1 LREAIQIT
9 HHRKSFYKKEIDDIS
24 MSFIDF
30 SELIKSHK
38 GVSTSDRQDCGN
50 VIGER
55 EDSVIVERD
64 VMNEHIYVIPK
75 SKIQG
80 YDGARLILNVSEAD
94 LKSFEEKRDDNRKSS
109 SDSGESS
116 GIMSAISGTIDKI
129 KDTTMG
135 VKDKVVDT
143 SKDVVGKTKDTVTPG
158 SSASGQ
164 DRQFEEGYAGT
175 DIGRSEDPLT
185 EYRDKEGMTPAKI
198 KEHEPTAV
206 HRDPSDQKITEEG
219 QTGTDTEQA
228 NEQLRKRGMTKIDST
243 TTDTSGSDTSGSD
256 TSGSATT
263 TTETTTVKPS

>member
-1 LREAIQIT
+1 
-9 HHRKSFYKKEIDDIS
+9 

-50 VIGER
+50 VIGQR

-94 LKSFEEKRDDNRKSS
+94 LKSFEEKRADDTKSGV
-109 SDSGESS
+109 DSGNSA
-116 GIMSAISGTIDKI
+116 GIMGAISGTIDKI
-129 KDTTMG
+129 KDTTIG

-143 SKDVVGKTKDTVTPG
+143 SKDVVGKTKETVTPS

-164 DRQFEEGYAGT
+164 NTQFEEGYAGT
-175 DIGRSEDPLT
+175 DTGRSDDPLT

-206 HRDPSDQKITEEG
+206 RRDPTDQKISEEG
-219 QTGTDTEQA
+219 QIGTDTEHA
-228 NEQLRKRGMTKIDST
+228 NEQLRKRGMTKLDSN
-243 TTDTSGSDTSGSD
+243 TSDNSGSD
-256 TSGSATT
+256 TSGSATVT
-263 TTETTTVKPS
+263 TETATTETTRVEPS

>member
-1 LREAIQIT
+1 
-9 HHRKSFYKKEIDDIS
+9 

-38 GVSTSDRQDCGN
+38 GVSTSDGQDCGN

-64 VMNEHIYVIPK
+64 VMKEHIYVIPK

-80 YDGARLILNVSEAD
+80 YDGARLILNVSEVD
-94 LKSFEEKRDDNRKSS
+94 LKSFEEKRAGDTKSS
-109 SDSGESS
+109 TDSGNSA
-116 GIMSAISGTIDKI
+116 GIMGAISGTIDKI

-143 SKDVVGKTKDTVTPG
+143 SKDVVGKTKDTVTHG

-164 DRQFEEGYAGT
+164 NTQFEEGYAGT
-175 DIGRSEDPLT
+175 DTGRSDDPLT

-206 HRDPSDQKITEEG
+206 RRDPTDQKITEEG
-219 QTGTDTEQA
+219 QIGTETEHA
-228 NEQLRKRGMTKIDST
+228 NEQLRKRGMTKLDSN
-243 TTDTSGSDTSGSD
+243 TSDNSGSD
-256 TSGSATT
+256 TSGSATVTTETT
-263 TTETTTVKPS
+263 TTETTRVEPS

>member
-1 LREAIQIT
+1 
-9 HHRKSFYKKEIDDIS
+9 

-75 SKIQG
+75 SNIQG

-94 LKSFEEKRDDNRKSS
+94 LKSFEEKRDDNRKSGG
-109 SDSGESS
+109 DSGESS
-116 GIMSAISGTIDKI
+116 GIMGAISGTIDKI

-143 SKDVVGKTKDTVTPG
+143 SKDVAGKTKDTTMGVKDKVEHLQRRCRENKRH
-158 SSASGQ
+158 SDSRFFCIWSGQ
-164 DRQFEEGYAGT
+164 A
-175 DIGRSEDPLT
+175 I
-185 EYRDKEGMTPAKI
+185 
-198 KEHEPTAV
+198 
-206 HRDPSDQKITEEG
+206 
-219 QTGTDTEQA
+219 
-228 NEQLRKRGMTKIDST
+228 
-243 TTDTSGSDTSGSD
+243 
-256 TSGSATT
+256 
-263 TTETTTVKPS
+263 

>member
-1 LREAIQIT
+1 
-9 HHRKSFYKKEIDDIS
+9 

-50 VIGER
+50 IIGER
-55 EDSVIVERD
+55 DESVIVERD

-80 YDGARLILNVSEAD
+80 YDGARLILNVSEVD
-94 LKSFEEKRDDNRKSS
+94 LKSFEEKRADDTKSS
-109 SDSGESS
+109 TDSGNSA
-116 GIMSAISGTIDKI
+116 GIMGAISGTIDKI

-143 SKDVVGKTKDTVTPG
+143 SKDVVGKTKDTVTHG

-164 DRQFEEGYAGT
+164 NTQFEEGYAGT
-175 DIGRSEDPLT
+175 DTGRSDDPLT

-206 HRDPSDQKITEEG
+206 RRDPTDQKITQPG
-219 QTGTDTEQA
+219 QTGTDDERAQ
-228 NEQLRKRGMTKIDST
+228 EQLRRSGMTKIN
-243 TTDTSGSDTSGSD
+243 TS
-256 TSGSATT
+256 
-263 TTETTTVKPS
+263 

>member
-1 LREAIQIT
+1 
-9 HHRKSFYKKEIDDIS
+9 

-50 VIGER
+50 VIGQR

-94 LKSFEEKRDDNRKSS
+94 LKSFEEKRADDTKSS
-109 SDSGESS
+109 VDSENSA
-116 GIMSAISGTIDKI
+116 GIMDTISGTIDKI
-129 KDTTMG
+129 KDTTIG

-143 SKDVVGKTKDTVTPG
+143 SKDVIGKTKDTVTPS

-164 DRQFEEGYAGT
+164 NTQFEEGYAGT
-175 DIGRSEDPLT
+175 NTGRNDDPLT
-185 EYRDKEGMTPAKI
+185 EYKDKEGMTPAKI

-206 HRDPSDQKITEEG
+206 HRDPTDQKITEEG
-219 QTGTDTEQA
+219 QIGTDTDQA
-228 NEQLRKRGMTKIDST
+228 NEQLRKRGMTKIDSN
-243 TTDTSGSDTSGSD
+243 TTDNSGSD
-256 TSGSATT
+256 TSGSATETT
-263 TTETTTVKPS
+263 TTENTRVEPS

>member
-1 LREAIQIT
+1 
-9 HHRKSFYKKEIDDIS
+9 

-50 VIGER
+50 VIGQR

-94 LKSFEEKRDDNRKSS
+94 LKSFEEKRADDTKSS
-109 SDSGESS
+109 VDSGNSA
-116 GIMSAISGTIDKI
+116 GIMGAISGTIDKI

-164 DRQFEEGYAGT
+164 NRQFEEGYAGT
-175 DIGRSEDPLT
+175 DTRRSEDPLT

-206 HRDPSDQKITEEG
+206 RRDPTDQKITEEG
-219 QTGTDTEQA
+219 QIGTDTEQA
-228 NEQLRKRGMTKIDST
+228 NEQLRKRGMTKLDSNT
-243 TTDTSGSDTSGSD
+243 SDNSGSDSN
-256 TSGSATT
+256 GSATV
-263 TTETTTVKPS
+263 TTETTRVEPS

>member
-1 LREAIQIT
+1 
-9 HHRKSFYKKEIDDIS
+9 

-50 VIGER
+50 VIGQR

-64 VMNEHIYVIPK
+64 VMNEHIYAIPK

-94 LKSFEEKRDDNRKSS
+94 LKAFEEKRADGTKSS
-109 SDSGESS
+109 VDSGNSA
-116 GIMSAISGTIDKI
+116 GIMGAISGTIDKI

-143 SKDVVGKTKDTVTPG
+143 SKDVVGKTKDTVTPS

-164 DRQFEEGYAGT
+164 NTQFEEGYAGT
-175 DIGRSEDPLT
+175 DTGRSDNPLT

-206 HRDPSDQKITEEG
+206 RRDPTDQKITEEG

-228 NEQLRKRGMTKIDST
+228 NEQLRKRGMTKLDSNT
-243 TTDTSGSDTSGSD
+243 SD
-256 TSGSATT
+256 TSGSATVTTETT
-263 TTETTTVKPS
+263 TTETTRVEPS